1 MAIRVVTD
9 STSDLPADLAQ
20 RWHITVLPCYVVEG
34 DVTYKDGVD
43 LSHDE
48 FYRRLT
54 SNSSLPTT
62 AQPSMADFR
71 EVYEALLGQGHQVIS
86 IHVSG
91 KLSGTLNSAEQ
102 AKASLVEAAPI
113 EIIDSQLASIPLG
126 LAVVAAAEQAEQADS
141 YQQVAGKVRRELPLT
156 HGFFLLDTL
165 EYLQKGGR
173 IGRAQAFLGSMLS
186 VKPIL
191 KLQDGEAHPVER
203 PRTWDRG
210 VRRLLELVR
219 ELAPIRQL
227 AVIHSTDPE
236 RAAALREQLSDLLP
250 TDQVISTRFGPTLG
264 TYLGPNALGVALTQ
278 TGGPESG
285 QAS

>member
-9 STSDLPADLAQ
+9 STSDLPAELAQ

-34 DVTYKDGVD
+34 DVTYRDGVD
-43 LSHDE
+43 LSHDQ

-54 SNSSLPTT
+54 SNASLPTT
-62 AQPSMADFR
+62 AQPSPADFR
-71 EVYEALLGQGHQVIS
+71 DVYEELLGQGHQVIS

-102 AKASLVEAAPI
+102 AKSSLVEAAPI

-126 LAVVAAAEQAEQADS
+126 LAVLAAAEQSEQADS
-141 YQQVAGKVRRELPLT
+141 YQQVAGKVRRDLPLT

-203 PRTWDRG
+203 PRTWDPRG
-210 VRRLLELVR
+210 TPPAGVGTGVGPGTSIGGDPQHRPRAGRGAAGATVRPDSRR
-219 ELAPIRQL
+219 P
-227 AVIHSTDPE
+227 
-236 RAAALREQLSDLLP
+236 
-250 TDQVISTRFGPTLG
+250 G
-264 TYLGPNALGVALTQ
+264 Y
-278 TGGPESG
+278 
-285 QAS
+285 

>member
-9 STSDLPADLAQ
+9 STSDLPAELAQ
-20 RWHITVLPCYVVEG
+20 RWHITVLPCYVVDG
-34 DVTYKDGVD
+34 DVTYRDGVD
-43 LSHDE
+43 LSHDQ
-48 FYRRLT
+48 FYGLLT
-54 SNSSLPTT
+54 AGSRPPTT
-62 AQPSMADFR
+62 AQPSAADFR
-71 EVYEALLGQGHQVIS
+71 QVYEELLGQGHQIIS

-102 AKASLVEAAPI
+102 AKASLAEAAPI

-141 YQQVAGKVRRELPLT
+141 YQQVAGKVRQDLPLT
-156 HGFFLLDTL
+156 HCFFLLDTL

-210 VRRLLELVR
+210 VRRMLELVR
-219 ELAPIRQL
+219 ELAPVRQL

-236 RAAALREQLSDLLP
+236 RAADLREQLSDLLP
-250 TDQVISTRFGPTLG
+250 ADQVISTRFGPTLG

-278 TGGPESG
+278 TGGPDPS
-285 QAS
+285 A

>member
-9 STSDLPADLAQ
+9 STSDLPAELAQ

-43 LSHDE
+43 LSHDQ
-48 FYRRLT
+48 FYRLLT
-54 SNSSLPTT
+54 SNSGLTTT
-62 AQPSMADFR
+62 AQPSAADFR
-71 EVYEALLGQGHQVIS
+71 QVYEGLLGQGHQIIS
-86 IHVSG
+86 LHVSG

-141 YQQVAGKVRRELPLT
+141 YQHVAEKVRRELPLT
-156 HGFFLLDTL
+156 HGLFLLDTL
-165 EYLQKGGR
+165 EYLQRGGR
-173 IGRAQAFLGSMLS
+173 IGKAQAFLGSMLS

-210 VRRLLELVR
+210 VRRLLSLVR
-219 ELAPIRQL
+219 ELAPVRQL

-236 RAAALREQLSDLLP
+236 RAADLREQLSGLLP
-250 TDQVISTRFGPTLG
+250 ADQVISARFGPTLG